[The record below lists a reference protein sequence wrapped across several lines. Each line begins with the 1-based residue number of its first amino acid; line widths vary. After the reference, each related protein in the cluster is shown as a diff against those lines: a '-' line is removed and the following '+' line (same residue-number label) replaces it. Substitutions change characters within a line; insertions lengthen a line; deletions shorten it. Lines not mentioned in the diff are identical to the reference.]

1 MLWGTPPHPPARAK
15 PLQPI
20 SGFRRSD
27 VFAHGRF
34 WLVRIYARME
44 QEIPILNT
52 YSSAW
57 NTCGIAE
64 LCEVARWRLLAN
76 GEPDTIREWV
86 SPQTG
91 AERAA
96 AVMGDTTL

>member
-1 MLWGTPPHPPARAK
+1 
-15 PLQPI
+15 
-20 SGFRRSD
+20 
-27 VFAHGRF
+27 
-34 WLVRIYARME
+34 ME

-57 NTCGIAE
+57 NTCGIAQ

-96 AVMGDTTL
+96 AVMGRYYFMSAACCIPPCPSNPPRTEVYGNSILEGRYASSLGIVNSVT